1 MKFSCPKVK
10 YLPGS
15 SLFRFFLLIIFE
27 RMAMNPQLDHIIEQ
41 EIKKILGKK
50 DTDNLSRYQM
60 AKGAWRLR
68 KTVRREIK
76 EALLVLLG
84 IFSAGFGLKGFLLP
98 NNLIDGGV
106 MGISLLANKETDI
119 SLSLLIITINLPFIL
134 LGWRQIGRTFSIKSI
149 IAISLLALVVALFP
163 YPQVT
168 NDKLLVSVFGGFFIG
183 AGIGLCIRGGGVI
196 DGTEVLA
203 IYLSRKRSLS
213 VGDFILIF
221 NIIIF
226 SVAAYLL
233 SVEVALYS
241 ILTYL
246 AASKTVDFILEGIE
260 EFTGVTIIS
269 PHSDEIAD
277 FIKQKMGRGL
287 TIYSGKRGFGKRGET
302 YHSTDIIFTVL
313 TRLEISRLTNEVEK
327 IDPNA
332 FIVMQS
338 IKDTRGGMVKKR
350 PLK

>member
-1 MKFSCPKVK
+1 
-10 YLPGS
+10 
-15 SLFRFFLLIIFE
+15 
-27 RMAMNPQLDHIIEQ
+27 MAFNPQQHSIIVQ
-41 EIKKILGKK
+41 EIKKSLGKK
-50 DTDNLSRYQM
+50 QDDPLSRYQM
-60 AKGAWRLR
+60 AKGSWRLR
-68 KTVRREIK
+68 KTFMREVK
-76 EALLVLLG
+76 YVFMMLLG
-84 IFSAGFGLKGFLLP
+84 ILSAGFGLKGFLIH
-98 NNLIDGGV
+98 NGLIDGGV
-106 MGISLLANKETDI
+106 MGISLLINKQSGV
-119 SLSLLIITINLPFIL
+119 SLSLMIILINLPFIL
-134 LGWRQIGRTFSIKSI
+134 LGWSQISKIFSLKSI
-149 IAISLLALVVALFP
+149 IAIALLALVVEVFP

-168 NDKLLVSVFGGFFIG
+168 NDKLLVAVFGGFFIG

-203 IYLSRKRSLS
+203 IFLSRKRSLS

-233 SVEVALYS
+233 SVETALYS

-269 PHSDEIAD
+269 PHSGEIAD
-277 FIKQKMGRGL
+277 FIKHKMGRGL
-287 TIYSGKRGFGKRGET
+287 TIYSGKRGYGKRGESYT
-302 YHSTDIIFTVL
+302 ATDIIFTVV

-332 FIVMQS
+332 FIVTQS